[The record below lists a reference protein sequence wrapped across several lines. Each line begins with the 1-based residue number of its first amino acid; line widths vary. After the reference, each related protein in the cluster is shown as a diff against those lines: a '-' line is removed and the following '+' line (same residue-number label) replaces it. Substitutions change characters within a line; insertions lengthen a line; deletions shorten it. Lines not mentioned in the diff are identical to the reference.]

1 MTGRLTG
8 LEYRWFSKGQL
19 LATRYQEGEP
29 AHLDPAAAAV
39 IAEAADDARASTA
52 GPDSLRRVAARF
64 ALDADELDADWMNT
78 PSSKPTMAIVAS
90 AAADRRI
97 AALRCLA
104 TRFKTAAAEVEARQ

>member
-19 LATRYQEGEP
+19 LATGHQEGEP
-29 AHLDPAAAAV
+29 ADLDPAAAAV
-39 IAEAADDARASTA
+39 IAEAAEDARTSST
-52 GPDSLRRVAARF
+52 GPESLRRVAARF

-78 PSSKPTMAIVAS
+78 SSSRPTMAIAAR

>member
-39 IAEAADDARASTA
+39 IAEDARASTA